1 MTEDDLPEVQDL
13 EIAAE
18 RRMQQVDA
26 NPEDRVSAAAARRLL
41 ALAEEVRR
49 LSASPLM
56 QEFHAICGWL
66 DEFGGME
73 EFHQLA
79 HEYRW
84 QIGISHDPE
93 GGEAYLHALIGL
105 ARQASG
111 AA

>member
-1 MTEDDLPEVQDL
+1 MTEEEPPEVQDL

-26 NPEDRVSAAAARRLL
+26 NPEDRVSAAAAQRLL
-41 ALAEEVRR
+41 ALAEDVRR
-49 LSASPLM
+49 LSGSPLM

-66 DEFGGME
+66 DEFGGTDD
-73 EFHQLA
+73 FQQLA

-84 QIGISHDPE
+84 QIGISYDPE
-93 GGEAYLHALIGL
+93 DGEAYLRALIGL